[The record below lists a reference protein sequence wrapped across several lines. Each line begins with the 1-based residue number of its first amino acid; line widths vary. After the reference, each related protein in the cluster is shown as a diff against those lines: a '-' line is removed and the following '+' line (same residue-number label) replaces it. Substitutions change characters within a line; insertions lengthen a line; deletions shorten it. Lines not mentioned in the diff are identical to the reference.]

1 MGSSEWNNMVKK
13 VYDENK
19 HKKGFGL
26 GDAMKLASK
35 LKKSG
40 KMAMPKNKNTKRRG
54 GSHKKTKKPQTLS

>member
-1 MGSSEWNNMVKK
+1 MGRSEWNNMVKK

-19 HKKGFGL
+19 HKNGFSL

-40 KMAMPKNKNTKRRG
+40 KMAMTKNKNTKRRG
-54 GSHKKTKKPQTLS
+54 GSHKKTKKNRKH